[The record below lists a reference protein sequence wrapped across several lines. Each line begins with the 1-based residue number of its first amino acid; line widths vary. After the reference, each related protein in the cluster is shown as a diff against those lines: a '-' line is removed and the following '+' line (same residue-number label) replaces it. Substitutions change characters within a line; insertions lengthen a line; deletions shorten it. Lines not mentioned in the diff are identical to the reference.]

1 METTSL
7 ANILDGKLVSNH
19 ILTGVKEKIDKHINE
34 SKERL
39 GYKIAKP
46 SMAVVLVGNNPASES
61 YVKGKLKACDKAG
74 INHTLIRFDESITA
88 FDLLEEVKKLNKSSF
103 QKDIL
108 DCTGVIT
115 ASGFSTTSE
124 ALILGK
130 KLWSIPLKDQYEQ
143 LSNSI
148 SLKEMGIYTKD
159 FNIVNIASWLIS
171 YDKIDYKWENPIYNI
186 VEKIIKTYGN

>member
-1 METTSL
+1 MKAKYEWRYWKNLYKKINFKIYSDEVEEDT
-7 ANILDGKLVSNH
+7 ILDN
-19 ILTGVKEKIDKHINE
+19 IEI
-34 SKERL
+34 
-39 GYKIAKP
+39 
-46 SMAVVLVGNNPASES
+46 
-61 YVKGKLKACDKAG
+61 
-74 INHTLIRFDESITA
+74 
-88 FDLLEEVKKLNKSSF
+88 KKLNKSSF

-130 KLWSIPLKDQYEQ
+130 KLWSIPLKGQYEQ

-186 VEKIIKTYGN
+186 VEKIIKTNGN

>member
-1 METTSL
+1 M
-7 ANILDGKLVSNH
+7 
-19 ILTGVKEKIDKHINE
+19 
-34 SKERL
+34 
-39 GYKIAKP
+39 
-46 SMAVVLVGNNPASES
+46 
-61 YVKGKLKACDKAG
+61 
-74 INHTLIRFDESITA
+74 
-88 FDLLEEVKKLNKSSF
+88 SF

-148 SLKEMGIYTKD
+148 SLREMGIYTKD
-159 FNIVNIASWLIS
+159 FNIVNLGSWLIS

-186 VEKIIKTYGN
+186 VEKIIKTYGS